1 MEYLV
6 KRGLPFI
13 ITLIVGT
20 GLGSLFGFHKPEP
33 NRRAMSSRC
42 AGERLNVAS
51 NDMNQLKILY
61 QPNTRYTPQAL
72 KNKTTGVVTLE
83 VQFNSDRTTTV
94 VERIS
99 TLPDGLTEDAER
111 VTQQTRFTPA
121 VVNGVPVTET
131 KVMNYIYSLADR
143 EINQFYESSEP

>member
-1 MEYLV
+1 MNYLV

-20 GLGSLFGFHKPEP
+20 GLGSLFGVDKPEAH
-33 NRRAMSSRC
+33 RRATTNRCSNERFKIASSD
-42 AGERLNVAS
+42 VS
-51 NDMNQLKILY
+51 QLTILY

-72 KNKTTGVVTLE
+72 KNKTTGVVTLA

-121 VVNGVPVTET
+121 LVNGIPVTET

-143 EINQFYESSEP
+143 EELNTP